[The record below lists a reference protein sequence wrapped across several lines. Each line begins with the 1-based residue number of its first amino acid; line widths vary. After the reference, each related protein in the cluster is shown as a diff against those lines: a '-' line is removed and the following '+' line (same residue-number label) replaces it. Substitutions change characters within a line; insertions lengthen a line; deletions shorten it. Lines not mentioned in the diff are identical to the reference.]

1 MGIHF
6 LLFPEKGEL
15 LIWKTLVIMC
25 GSTSWSVPAMTVYW
39 RGRYTNDDSV
49 PTVIVYQRCTN
60 GDSVLTSAG
69 WWSGGPGVTFVRRS
83 PVTSVRSIAGSC
95 RGLLPEIVVLN
106 QLSLKNT
113 HTPIVSY
120 RTTESRLE
128 LASLVI
134 PCQVSLDKVK

>member
-1 MGIHF
+1 M
-6 LLFPEKGEL
+6 
-15 LIWKTLVIMC
+15 
-25 GSTSWSVPAMTVYW
+25 
-39 RGRYTNDDSV
+39 
-49 PTVIVYQRCTN
+49 
-60 GDSVLTSAG
+60 
-69 WWSGGPGVTFVRRS
+69 
-83 PVTSVRSIAGSC
+83 TSVRSIAGSC

-113 HTPIVSY
+113 HTPIVNY